1 MHSFDKFEFESVEF
15 KDKFKL
21 KPDFQNIKRNY
32 VTMIFHRENNF
43 VEVSIWRIQLLAS
56 QQMRKSGNI
65 CLFVITGV
73 QW

>member
-1 MHSFDKFEFESVEF
+1 MHSFDEFEFASVEF

-21 KPDFQNIKRNY
+21 KPDFENIKRNY

-43 VEVSIWRIQLLAS
+43 AEVSIWRIQLLAS

-65 CLFVITGV
+65 CFFVITGT
-73 QW
+73 Q